1 MASAVGTQTAIAR
14 SPARGDTALSGPLTT
29 EPHVP
34 GSSGSGR
41 NQARNHLPE
50 LLVSPFPGLLV
61 FGSFPRLKPWAIISG
76 PSGAATG
83 AAPRVAFWQGRRP
96 ANVQTAGVSTLTD
109 KGFQPPPNRVNRES
123 QKRTQSHPPRW
134 FTRSAAQAKKR
145 TEPNSAQATWNQRL
159 AVEST
164 RRIHAAS
171 DQTTKQT
178 RCHAGKRGSSLTA
191 QGRNTKRTQ
200 SHPPPRFTGSAA
212 QAKKRTEPNSV
223 QAYGINPSGRHQDCS
238 ILQSRI

>member
-14 SPARGDTALSGPLTT
+14 SPASGDTALSGPLTT

-83 AAPRVAFWQGRRP
+83 ADPRVAFWQGRRP
-96 ANVQTAGVSTLTD
+96 ANVQTPGVSTPTD

-145 TEPNSAQATWNQRL
+145 TEPNSAQAHWNHSLVGKMGLQPHPLSERN
-159 AVEST
+159 
-164 RRIHAAS
+164 
-171 DQTTKQT
+171 TKQT
-178 RCHAGKRGSSLTA
+178 QSRPPLRLARSTVQARKR
-191 QGRNTKRTQ
+191 KRTQ
-200 SHPPPRFTGSAA
+200 SRPTAQTDQQLTVQRGNQANPIPPKPTASTPRGATRSA
-212 QAKKRTEPNSV
+212 RS
-223 QAYGINPSGRHQDCS
+223 
-238 ILQSRI
+238 